1 MFTLFGLVFFFI
13 GLALFGI
20 GLLGEYVGRIYAQ
33 VRERPRYLIEAVL
46 EEGGGEGHPRGPAT
60 RLAGVRLSRRTAH
73 RGRRPGRPAVTRAV
87 VFAYSEVGVRCLREL
102 LAQDVQIPLFSR
114 MPTIPPSSRW
124 FGSVKELAE
133 THRLKV
139 ETPDDPNTL
148 EWIAEGRRA
157 RPDFVFSFYY
167 RHMLGSAWL
176 DMPKRGALNMHG
188 SLLPKYRGRAPVHW
202 AIIHGESATGAS
214 LHYMLEKPDAGAL
227 VDQQSVPILEND
239 TALEVSMKV
248 ADAAQQVLARSLP
261 KLIAGSAAAR
271 ALDLAQGSYFG
282 RRRPEDGRID
292 WRAGARA
299 IHDLVRAVAP
309 PFPGAFTEV
318 NGCAARGAGYPRR
331 SRPAAPSAS
340 ARRACTPKAATG
352 MPIAPTDGV

>member
-1 MFTLFGLVFFFI
+1 M
-13 GLALFGI
+13 
-20 GLLGEYVGRIYAQ
+20 
-33 VRERPRYLIEAVL
+33 
-46 EEGGGEGHPRGPAT
+46 
-60 RLAGVRLSRRTAH
+60 
-73 RGRRPGRPAVTRAV
+73 TRAV
-87 VFAYSEVGVRCLREL
+87 VFAYSEVGVRCVREL
-102 LAQDVQIPLFSR
+102 LAQDVQIPLLFTHR
-114 MPTIPPSSRW
+114 DDPGESRW
-124 FGSVKELAE
+124 FGSVRDVAE
-133 THRLKV
+133 VQRLRV

-167 RHMLGSAWL
+167 RHMLNSAWL

-202 AIIHGESATGAS
+202 AIIHGETTTGAS

-227 VDQQSVPILEND
+227 VDQQPVPILEND

-248 ADAAQQVLARSLP
+248 AQAAQQVLARSLP

-271 ALDLAQGSYFG
+271 PLDLAQGSYFG
-282 RRRPEDGRID
+282 RRRPADGRID
-292 WRAGARA
+292 WRADAHR

-318 NGCAARGAGYPRR
+318 NGVRLEVLETRIEQGPLRHPGLAPCLYADGADWYVDCTDGRRLKILKLAAG
-331 SRPAAPSAS
+331 SE
-340 ARRACTPKAATG
+340 
-352 MPIAPTDGV
+352 PIAPNAAPAALSKQPLALT

>member
-1 MFTLFGLVFFFI
+1 
-13 GLALFGI
+13 
-20 GLLGEYVGRIYAQ
+20 
-33 VRERPRYLIEAVL
+33 
-46 EEGGGEGHPRGPAT
+46 
-60 RLAGVRLSRRTAH
+60 
-73 RGRRPGRPAVTRAV
+73 VTRAV
-87 VFAYSEVGVRCLREL
+87 VFAYSEVGVRCVREL
-102 LAQDVQIPLFSR
+102 LSQDVQIPLLFTHADD
-114 MPTIPPSSRW
+114 PKENRW
-124 FGSVKELAE
+124 FGSVRELAD

-139 ETPDDPNTL
+139 ETPDDPNAL

-157 RPDFVFSFYY
+157 RQDFVFSFYY
-167 RHMLGSAWL
+167 RHMLNAAWL
-176 DMPKRGALNMHG
+176 ALPRRGALNMHG

-202 AIIHGESATGAS
+202 AIIHGETVTGAS

-239 TALEVSMKV
+239 TALEVSLNV

-292 WRAGARA
+292 WRASARS

-318 NGCAARGAGYPRR
+318 NGLRLELLETRIEAGPSRHAERAPCLYAEGGDWYADCIDGHRLKILGLAA
-331 SRPAAPSAS
+331 AS
-340 ARRACTPKAATG
+340 Q
-352 MPIAPTDGV
+352 PIAPDAAPAALSDQPLALT

>member
-1 MFTLFGLVFFFI
+1 
-13 GLALFGI
+13 
-20 GLLGEYVGRIYAQ
+20 
-33 VRERPRYLIEAVL
+33 
-46 EEGGGEGHPRGPAT
+46 
-60 RLAGVRLSRRTAH
+60 
-73 RGRRPGRPAVTRAV
+73 VTRAV

-102 LAQDVQIPLFSR
+102 IAQEVQIPLVLTHR
-114 MPTIPPSSRW
+114 DDPGESRW
-124 FGSVKELAE
+124 FGSVRELAQTQGLE
-133 THRLKV
+133 V
-139 ETPDDPNTL
+139 ATPEDPNTL
-148 EWIAEGRRA
+148 EWIAAGRRA

-167 RHMLGSAWL
+167 RHMLSPAWL

-202 AIIHGESATGAS
+202 AIIRGETATGAS

-239 TALEVSMKV
+239 TALEVSLKV

-292 WRAGARA
+292 WRAGSRA

-318 NGCAARGAGYPRR
+318 NGLRLEIESTLIDPQPARHPQRAPCLYTEEGDWYADCTDGRR
-331 SRPAAPSAS
+331 LKILKLRAD
-340 ARRACTPKAATG
+340 RR
-352 MPIAPTDGV
+352 PIAPDAAPAALSNQPLVLT

>member
-1 MFTLFGLVFFFI
+1 
-13 GLALFGI
+13 
-20 GLLGEYVGRIYAQ
+20 
-33 VRERPRYLIEAVL
+33 
-46 EEGGGEGHPRGPAT
+46 
-60 RLAGVRLSRRTAH
+60 
-73 RGRRPGRPAVTRAV
+73 VTRAV

-102 LAQDVQIPLFSR
+102 LAQDVQIPLLFTHADDPAER
-114 MPTIPPSSRW
+114 RW
-124 FGSVKELAE
+124 FGSVRELAE

-167 RHMLGSAWL
+167 RHMLNSAWL
-176 DMPKRGALNMHG
+176 DLPKRGALNMHG

-202 AIIHGESATGAS
+202 AIIHGETATGAS

-227 VDQQSVPILEND
+227 VDQQAVPILEND
-239 TALEVSMKV
+239 TALEVSLKV

-271 ALDLAQGSYFG
+271 ALDLAQGSYYG
-282 RRRPEDGRID
+282 RRPEDGRID
-292 WRAGARA
+292 WRAGARS

-318 NGCAARGAGYPRR
+318 AGLRLEVLETRIEAGPPRHPGRVPCLYAEGGDWYADCADGRR
-331 SRPAAPSAS
+331 LKILRLAAANQ
-340 ARRACTPKAATG
+340 
-352 MPIAPTDGV
+352 PIAPNAAPAALSNQPLALS